1 MSSPPA
7 DAEPSSIAAIL
18 LWDAQ
23 LDELDYYTL
32 LGVTDQGNVLD
43 CEQAYHRFALQFHPD
58 CHPNDEAT
66 VRNALTRIFQRGVEA
81 RRVLSDPEL
90 HARYRALLQR
100 GILRLLDDSPLVP
113 VDLEQELPRLHES
126 CRSAGAKLEAMAA
139 ARALTRNELD
149 EVHRHLASARTYDG
163 DSNPAVEMCLVA
175 VERALSASDGRTT
188 PTPRSV

>member
-7 DAEPSSIAAIL
+7 DAELSSIDAIL

-32 LGVTDQGNVLD
+32 LGVTDQASVLD
-43 CEQAYHRFALQFHPD
+43 YEQAYHRFALQFHPD
-58 CHPNDEAT
+58 CHPNDEAI
-66 VRNALTRIFQRGVEA
+66 VRDALTRIFQRGVEA

-90 HARYRALLQR
+90 HARYRALHQR
-100 GILRLLDDSPLVP
+100 GIRRFLDDSPVVP
-113 VDLEQELPRLHES
+113 LDLEEELPKLHEI

-139 ARALTRNELD
+139 ARALSRHELD
-149 EVHRHLASARTYDG
+149 EVRRRLASALAYDG
-163 DSNPAVEMCLVA
+163 DTNPDVERCLSA
-175 VERALSASDGRTT
+175 VERALSASDGRT